1 MQQIL
6 LDTNFILSCIRNKLD
21 LFEELK
27 FRGYAVIIPEQ
38 IINEIEKIKISVKK
52 LRFRKEAELALK
64 ILKKHSFNK
73 ILLDGKNVDNAIVNY
88 ARQNPDLTVATLDN
102 EIQKKLKKKNKI
114 MILRNRNALEII

>member
-27 FRGYAVIIPEQ
+27 FRGYAIIIPEQ

-52 LRFRKEAELALK
+52 LRFRKEAELALR
-64 ILKKHSFNK
+64 ILKKHK
-73 ILLDGKNVDNAIVNY
+73 LDIPVIAISKGEGLRS
-88 ARQNPDLTVATLDN
+88 AIAPD
-102 EIQKKLKKKNKI
+102 KLFFAGEK
-114 MILRNRNALEII
+114 MPLELPLA